1 MASYATRQDIGRHPG
16 IDLEAPR
23 DRNCTMTGDPLTVLN
38 VHGDGE
44 IRAAV
49 SRLLEAEGLRPRD
62 LGSADDARD
71 ALRRPEA
78 REAGLVLVD
87 ASLDDAGPLCEMLK
101 GPPGPAPPLLLTR
114 SADDDP
120 PPSLSALADD
130 VLQRPPDPGPWM
142 AAIRAWL
149 RAGARL
155 SEHRAEA
162 DRFRSMLEAMEEG
175 LAMVGPG
182 GEIRWCNPALAELLG
197 AGPPDLVGHRLADR
211 ASHLIPPGR
220 PWPVDRTLK
229 GGGRLRDEWE
239 LGRRWLR
246 STSAP
251 LRDARGAIGGAVTSL
266 EDVSAEVHLRQRV
279 ARIEAEAA
287 SREHQIEQLERDAR
301 LYQALAG
308 VAGRSRPGDRGSP
321 RPSMSQALPE
331 AFCDWVEQY
340 GRVLDLRLRRRG
352 YLVEDEADGSDE
364 LTTLAEGLADA
375 GAGPRDVVE
384 LHALALR
391 QRSSGAQSA
400 KARAFSEEAK
410 VAVLELMGRL
420 AEHYRAGRGVSPL
433 PGTVAPGPSPGP
445 SE

>member
-1 MASYATRQDIGRHPG
+1 
-16 IDLEAPR
+16 
-23 DRNCTMTGDPLTVLN
+23 MTGDLRTILN

-44 IRAAV
+44 TRAAV
-49 SRLLEAEGLRPRD
+49 SNLLRAEGMRPRD
-62 LGSADDARD
+62 LASADEVLAV
-71 ALRRPEA
+71 LRRPGAEG
-78 REAGLVLVD
+78 AGLALVD
-87 ASLDDAGPLCEMLK
+87 ASLDEAEPLCRALK
-101 GPPGPAPPLLLTR
+101 GGPGHWLPLLLTR
-114 SADDDP
+114 SADADP

-142 AAIRAWL
+142 AAVRAWL
-149 RAGARL
+149 RVGARL
-155 SEHRAEA
+155 SESRAEA
-162 DRFRSMLEAMEEG
+162 GRWREMLEAMEEG
-175 LAMVGPG
+175 LAMVGPDG
-182 GEIRWCNPALAELLG
+182 AIRWCNPALAELLG
-197 AGPPDLVGHRLADR
+197 AEPRDLVGHRLADR

-220 PWPVDRTLK
+220 PWPLDRTLR

-251 LRDARGAIGGAVTSL
+251 LRDDRGAIGGAVASL

-279 ARIEAEAA
+279 ARVEGEAA
-287 SREHQIEQLERDAR
+287 AREQQIEQLERDAR

-308 VAGRSRPGDRGSP
+308 IDGRPGDRARH
-321 RPSMSQALPE
+321 RPSMSQALPGF
-331 AFCDWVEQY
+331 FCDAVEQY

-352 YLVEDEADGSDE
+352 YLVEDEPDGSAE
-364 LTTLAEGLADA
+364 LTTLAERLADA

-400 KARAFSEEAK
+400 KARAFAEEAK

-420 AEHYRAGRGVSPL
+420 AEHYRAGRGAAARPVTAP
-433 PGTVAPGPSPGP
+433 PGPSPGP